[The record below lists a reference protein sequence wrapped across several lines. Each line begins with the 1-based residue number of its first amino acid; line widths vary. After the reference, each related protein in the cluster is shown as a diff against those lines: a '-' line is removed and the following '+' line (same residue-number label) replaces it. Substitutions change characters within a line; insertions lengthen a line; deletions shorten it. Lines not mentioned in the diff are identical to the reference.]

1 MKSIHQTL
9 LGKCIYSVEDKETS
23 TSYIIFYQFFS
34 YRIWKYEILY
44 SIKNQVEQKKNCEK
58 ILFVL
63 FDL

>member
-44 SIKNQVEQKKNCEK
+44 SIKTQV
-58 ILFVL
+58 
-63 FDL
+63 D